1 MRFFS
6 ILRGQRKGAKMNR
19 LRAFIKKEFYHII
32 RDWRTLIILIGM
44 PMAQIILFGFAITNE
59 VNEAKIG
66 ILDKAKDEES
76 RNIINKIDA
85 SSYLDIT
92 EYLSTDEEI
101 EKVFKKGNVKEII
114 VFPADFGRDLWAN
127 NQADIQVVSDATDP
141 NTADLIFNY
150 TRAIIL
156 NHLNEMNAN
165 IESPFQIEI
174 NQQMLYNPALKGVYL
189 FVPGLIT
196 VILMLISAMMTSISI
211 TKEKEL
217 GTMEVLLATPM
228 APVQVVLAKV
238 IPYLLLAFID
248 AVLVLLLGYFVF
260 DVPIRGSLVLL
271 LFETLVFIVT
281 ALSLGV
287 FISTRT
293 SSQQVAL
300 MISLMLLMLPTILL
314 SGFIFP
320 IENMPNP
327 LQIISNI
334 VPARWFVII
343 LKGIM
348 LKGLGIAAIWEE
360 TLILI
365 GFIVFFIAL
374 SVKNYKIRLT

>member
-1 MRFFS
+1 
-6 ILRGQRKGAKMNR
+6 MNR

>member
-59 VNEAKIG
+59 INEAKIG

-85 SSYLDIT
+85 SSYLNIT

-101 EKVFKKGNVKEII
+101 EKIFKKGNVKEII
-114 VFPADFGRDLWAN
+114 VFPADFGRALWAH

-156 NHLNEMNAN
+156 NHLNEINAN
-165 IESPFQIEI
+165 IESSFQIEI

-320 IENMPNP
+320 IENMPIP
-327 LQIISNI
+327 LQVISNF

-343 LKGIM
+343 LKSIM
-348 LKGLGIAAIWEE
+348 LKGLGIAAIWKE
-360 TLILI
+360 TLILF